1 MTGAVE
7 VDAFDAAPAGGFGS
21 TRGPFCPHP
30 LSSRLKAQ
38 APSDSIARPRTTTLD
53 PRRNIREFYRP

>member
-7 VDAFDAAPAGGFGS
+7 AGALDAAPAGGFGS
-21 TRGPFCPHP
+21 TSAPFCPQAA
-30 LSSRLKAQ
+30 SSSATAQ
-38 APSDSIARPRTTTLD
+38 TPSDSIPGPCTTTLD